1 VCTVCASPVG
11 ACARLGGVAH
21 AATCRTVTHAA
32 QSTACAPTEPVS
44 APTAGTA
51 STAPSR
57 VSRRRWYF
65 SQVAYVSVS
74 VPDP

>member
-1 VCTVCASPVG
+1 MCTVCASPVG